1 MISTYLNSSLSSFN
15 SIVISLQTHTKP
27 SITFPGRVL
36 KHDSSIPQAC
46 LTFTILSLLIW
57 VLFFTGNSA
66 LYLFECYDTRTE
78 SWHTKPSM
86 LTQRCSHGMV
96 EANGLIYV
104 CGGSLGNNVSGRVLS
119 SCEVY
124 DPATETYVSILD
136 DSVSV
141 ILYYISSLSEDAK
154 K

>member
-1 MISTYLNSSLSSFN
+1 MGPSSF
-15 SIVISLQTHTKP
+15 P
-27 SITFPGRVL
+27 
-36 KHDSSIPQAC
+36 
-46 LTFTILSLLIW
+46 
-57 VLFFTGNSA
+57 GNSA

-104 CGGSLGNNVSGRVLS
+104 CGGSLGNNVSGRVLN

-124 DPATETYVSILD
+124 DPATETYVWISN
-136 DSVSV
+136 SVSQYC
-141 ILYYISSLSEDAK
+141 ICKLSEKCVK
-154 K
+154 KSPTEEFSSCIKNVHTVLNVYSLDPSPAP